1 MEQTDLI
8 EAILNFAI
16 YFGLSIVFLVLFK
29 YVYTLI
35 TPHDEW
41 QLIKDQQNI
50 SASIGFGGAI
60 IGFAIAVAGAA
71 TNSVS
76 VLDFITWTVIALIAQ
91 SLAFAIL
98 RFGFMPHIVQRIEQ
112 NEISAGVMLGAV
124 NISIGLLNA
133 ACMSY

>member
-41 QLIKDQQNI
+41 QLIKNQQNI
-50 SASIGFGGAI
+50 SAAIGFGGAI

-76 VLDFITWTVIALIAQ
+76 VLDFITWTIIALVAQ

-98 RFGFMPHIVQRIEQ
+98 RFGFMPYIVQRIEQ
-112 NEISAGVMLGAV
+112 NEISAGVMLCAV